1 MKIQLALTSA
11 LALILSACA
20 TSHPE
25 QRVVTK
31 GPLICAADEVCP
43 EIAMRWNDEKRNGF
57 KITAEIANPE
67 QYDIKKFSFLID
79 GQPYE
84 YSTLGATQ
92 YSAEAQNKISKNSIV
107 VPVSFLNS
115 FNNAKEIDLKLS
127 TDKGDILRPVL
138 KADGQKS
145 SAYLT
150 FLKGYTGQLVQ

>member
-1 MKIQLALTSA
+1 MKFQIALSSA
-11 LALILSACA
+11 LALLLSACA
-20 TSHPE
+20 TSHLE

-43 EIAMRWNDEKRNGF
+43 EIAMRWNDEQRNGF
-57 KITAEIANPE
+57 KITAEINNPE
-67 QYDIKKFSFLID
+67 QYDIKKFTFLID

-84 YSTLGATQ
+84 YSTVQATQ
-92 YSAEAQNKISKNSIV
+92 YRADAQNKVSSNSIV

-115 FNNAKEIDLKLS
+115 FHSAKEIDLKLS

-138 KADGQKS
+138 TADGHKS

-150 FLKGYTGQLVQ
+150 FIKGYTGQVAQ